1 MNPQQLAGL
10 LGFLFVA
17 AWIAFGFGNAIL
29 CLLGAAGFYAA
40 TAFYRGELDLA
51 DLQQRATR
59 QTRTTRSP
67 ALTGRSPAT
76 TKRGNEM
83 SRPTANDGEP
93 RAAEPTHR
101 DQPAARAE
109 RLASRRAEPA
119 DADQTERTAAPRTTA
134 HSAGP
139 ADTHDTER
147 SGHDGD
153 QLMAADADGADQK
166 RSGRRPEGPAH
177 ARQGSAAQTIK
188 RTLTEFSED
197 NLTDAAAALTYYAIL
212 SLFPALLALVSIV
225 GLVADPHTVT
235 KEMTTLVTSI
245 GPASAAQTFKG
256 PIDGLTKNS
265 GTAGILLIVGIV
277 SALWS
282 ASGYVGAFMRASNVI
297 YEVEEGR
304 SLVRLRPLQMLVT
317 LLLVLLLALV
327 LVALVLTGPLASKV
341 GAAVGIGSC
350 GDGLEHRQMAGSVDR
365 RDVHDRVAVLRVAE
379 RQAAQSEVDLPWRCA
394 RGGGMAGRVRG
405 VRVVCRELQFVQQD
419 LRHPRRDHHLL
430 GLGVADQ
437 CRDPPRGRGQCR
449 T

>member
-1 MNPQQLAGL
+1 MSEA
-10 LGFLFVA
+10 
-17 AWIAFGFGNAIL
+17 
-29 CLLGAAGFYAA
+29 AAGD
-40 TAFYRGELDLA
+40 R
-51 DLQQRATR
+51 
-59 QTRTTRSP
+59 
-67 ALTGRSPAT
+67 
-76 TKRGNEM
+76 
-83 SRPTANDGEP
+83 EP
-93 RAAEPTHR
+93 IAAEPDVAGSRRSSSADGTQQPTTHGR
-101 DQPAARAE
+101 ERPRAE
-109 RLASRRAEPA
+109 TATTEANQRDDVGFGAEDDAS
-119 DADQTERTAAPRTTA
+119 AA
-134 HSAGP
+134 H
-139 ADTHDTER
+139 
-147 SGHDGD
+147 GD
-153 QLMAADADGADQK
+153 DQK

-256 PIDGLTKNS
+256 PIDGLTKSS

-341 GAAVGIGSC
+341 GSAVGIGS
-350 GDGLEHRQMAGSVDR
+350 SVVTVWNIAKWPVLLIVVMFMIALLYYASPNAR
-365 RDVHDRVAVLRVAE
+365 LRSLKSIFPGAVLAVVVWLVASAVFALYVANFSSYNKTYGTLGGIIIFLVWMWLTNVAILLGAEVNAE
-379 RQAAQSEVDLPWRCA
+379 RERSRQLRADTPGAE
-394 RGGGMAGRVRG
+394 
-405 VRVVCRELQFVQQD
+405 REIQLEE
-419 LRHPRRDHHLL
+419 RSAPKTKKRS
-430 GLGVADQ
+430 
-437 CRDPPRGRGQCR
+437 R
-449 T
+449 TV